1 MFPGGLVHESM
12 AQIASSSCS
21 APEANEA
28 TSDDGGIV
36 GGMARLGIGGHEIN
50 SSNNDEDGGGIQV
63 TCFTEVMDDV
73 TLHFQIISLHK
84 QIYAWI
90 GCNSAKFGHLYAAA
104 PTPPNS
110 TVSVTNLLGGTSDNT
125 GSSVARRLVH
135 KTGLNVL
142 LACNIPKNSPTLE
155 AAAEKKLVQKLINLG
170 YVRPKSKG
178 SSS

>member
-1 MFPGGLVHESM
+1 MNPWLRLPPVVALHQKQMKRHQMMVALLAGWLVWELEVMRLTAPTTMRMVVVFRSHASLKLWMMLPSTFRSLVSTNRFMHGLV
-12 AQIASSSCS
+12 
-21 APEANEA
+21 A
-28 TSDDGGIV
+28 T
-36 GGMARLGIGGHEIN
+36 LP
-50 SSNNDEDGGGIQV
+50 
-63 TCFTEVMDDV
+63 
-73 TLHFQIISLHK
+73 SLD
-84 QIYAWI
+84 IYMLLPLP
-90 GCNSAKFGHLYAAA
+90 HL
-104 PTPPNS
+104 